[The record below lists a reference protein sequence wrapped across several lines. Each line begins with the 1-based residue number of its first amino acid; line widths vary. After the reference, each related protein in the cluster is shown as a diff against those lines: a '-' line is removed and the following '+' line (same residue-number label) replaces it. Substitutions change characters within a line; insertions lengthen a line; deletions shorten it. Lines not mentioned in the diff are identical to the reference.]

1 MPLLVATQCARPAL
15 LGRWPHIPLPSRARG
30 AFARRFLLPEQGLR
44 VFCAGLGLAPLTAR
58 AHRNTRGRGIASAA
72 AADHYG
78 LLGLQ
83 RQADTQEIQ
92 VAYSRAVSL
101 AQETKASELLP
112 RLEEAYAVLSSRES
126 REQYD
131 RQLQVDQAWD
141 EAVQLPEMPVRGPL
155 GKESNHRP
163 GRAKVFL
170 KTFGCQHNQ
179 SDGEY
184 MLGQLHDYGYTL
196 VDKLEESDICVVNS
210 CTVKTPSES
219 RGLHLVNQATE
230 LQKQVVLAGCVPSG
244 DKRLPKKLPHVS
256 MLHVTQLDR
265 IVDVVEETSK
275 GRVVTLLDK
284 KKEGLPSLAL
294 PKVRQDRL
302 TEIITINAG
311 CLNFCTYCKTRIARG
326 TVVSYS
332 VEEIVERALQA
343 TREGVCHIELASEDM
358 GAYGVDIGSNIAELL
373 LRLSDAL
380 PAGVMLRTGMTNPPY
395 IMEHLDGV
403 IEALKRPNVYS
414 FMHIPVQSG
423 SDAVLKAMKRKYTVK
438 DFLHLVGRLREEIP
452 DIYLLTDIICGF
464 PTETE
469 KDWKDTLELVRDCR
483 FHGVYSSRYFAR
495 AGTPAAKLQQ
505 LPHTVTKRR
514 YQELCALDALNDRNA
529 GLQGTTQRVWFAGTD
544 GLRNQTVGRTKNFA
558 KVLVPRD
565 DSLLG
570 QSAMVEVLQTSV
582 QHVEGRVVQTEAP

>member
-1 MPLLVATQCARPAL
+1 ML
-15 LGRWPHIPLPSRARG
+15 
-30 AFARRFLLPEQGLR
+30 QG
-44 VFCAGLGLAPLTAR
+44 
-58 AHRNTRGRGIASAA
+58 
-72 AADHYG
+72 
-78 LLGLQ
+78 
-83 RQADTQEIQ
+83 
-92 VAYSRAVSL
+92 
-101 AQETKASELLP
+101 
-112 RLEEAYAVLSSRES
+112 
-126 REQYD
+126 
-131 RQLQVDQAWD
+131 
-141 EAVQLPEMPVRGPL
+141 
-155 GKESNHRP
+155 
-163 GRAKVFL
+163 
-170 KTFGCQHNQ
+170 
-179 SDGEY
+179 
-184 MLGQLHDYGYTL
+184 
-196 VDKLEESDICVVNS
+196 
-210 CTVKTPSES
+210 
-219 RGLHLVNQATE
+219 
-230 LQKQVVLAGCVPSG
+230 
-244 DKRLPKKLPHVS
+244 
-256 MLHVTQLDR
+256 
-265 IVDVVEETSK
+265 
-275 GRVVTLLDK
+275 
-284 KKEGLPSLAL
+284 
-294 PKVRQDRL
+294 
-302 TEIITINAG
+302 
-311 CLNFCTYCKTRIARG
+311 KTRIARG

-343 TREGVCHIELASEDM
+343 TSEGVCHIELASEDM

-544 GLRNQTVGRTKNFA
+544 GLHNQTVGRTKNFA

-565 DSLLG
+565 DALLG
-570 QSAMVEVLQTSV
+570 QSAMVEILQPSV